1 MVRNCASEVR
11 ICDAPRNDRQIF
23 PRTVEPRCISR
34 DTSQGC
40 FRTRDAGRSRCWLSL
55 VWRWACREARHW
67 ASEPASPGKL
77 KARERHSGR
86 LVFFTFMPLETAIDG
101 IGVALLF
108 GIIAISDA
116 EIGIEREPCAAM
128 TVK

>member
-1 MVRNCASEVR
+1 M
-11 ICDAPRNDRQIF
+11 
-23 PRTVEPRCISR
+23 
-34 DTSQGC
+34 
-40 FRTRDAGRSRCWLSL
+40 
-55 VWRWACREARHW
+55 
-67 ASEPASPGKL
+67 
-77 KARERHSGR
+77 
-86 LVFFTFMPLETAIDG
+86 FFTFMPLETAIDG